1 MQPKDGK
8 EGEGVECYEEG
19 DSYIGKSGVAALA
32 DPVHVTDRVARLR
45 KAAKADTG
53 VGQLKSGESLSV
65 VAEEQSCPLLQGF
78 WKSKGCHQKDG
89 DKSNRSRCEGGP
101 S

>member
-19 DSYIGKSGVAALA
+19 DSYNGKSGLAALA
-32 DPVHVTDRVARLR
+32 DPVHVADRVARLH

-53 VGQLKSGESLSV
+53 CGQLKSGESLWV
-65 VAEEQSCPLLQGF
+65 VAEEQSCPRL
-78 WKSKGCHQKDG
+78 
-89 DKSNRSRCEGGP
+89 
-101 S
+101 